1 MAPLPCKTALIL
13 IYNPLPS
20 RPRCPDTSIAERLL
34 PCDGEIDGPRC
45 RPECD
50 GTNAMA
56 IETCKRAIRASSELR
71 DELHDLKQEMLTST
85 TATPTQPKQHT
96 TQEVKTGLLAAV
108 SAAQGPANV
117 GTVAHANSPRVLGG
131 SEPRQQSP
139 GGDGSGLLQ
148 LPVESVRTMQC
159 VPEPGSD
166 QDNSKSKA
174 SSTAV
179 PTSGTSAQFGAV
191 VGHVGDGGAPMTP
204 CGGTTTPVLSV
215 GGGAAPVGGSSS
227 LLPHGTSEIP
237 QHNRDPNPQV
247 VGAAHPNSSCAT
259 GQTLM
264 VAPGGGGQQPPGLPG
279 QAGFL
284 GQPAPF
290 VQPGVPMPGMQAP
303 PLMHHPTQHPHGL
316 LASGPA
322 PLPMYNGTVP
332 PPGAVLYSS
341 AGQPLYPLTGIGPHA
356 GVPHPPVHPG
366 YQHHPPHPHQAL
378 FQHHPPAHQVAGQ
391 QFSGGP
397 PTFPGGGLVPGPPP
411 FFPAQ
416 QQALL
421 QHPGMP
427 PPGTGAPPPGTT
439 SQFHQNAQ
447 SYPLTMANAAFPVAQ
462 HGNVHHFVPGSA
474 GPVGTLGGPPT
485 QATVDH
491 LLSAPGF
498 TAAGVVGGP
507 GGGLASVSGQQ
518 HPDSNS
524 NTAEFGPSVLA
535 AGVAGGQE
543 DGCAGV
549 ADQLGKKKKK
559 KDKDRKKEG
568 GGVSQRL
575 GGAGGV
581 AVTTTVRK

>member
-1 MAPLPCKTALIL
+1 MRRWGPDAVRDVNFVPGVQRSVAVVEFGSEVVMKSAVSLH
-13 IYNPLPS
+13 
-20 RPRCPDTSIAERLL
+20 RPT
-34 PCDGEIDGPRC
+34 
-45 RPECD
+45 
-50 GTNAMA
+50 M
-56 IETCKRAIRASSELR
+56 AIRASSELR

-96 TQEVKTGLLAAV
+96 TQEVNTGLLAAV
-108 SAAQGPANV
+108 SAQGAN
-117 GTVAHANSPRVLGG
+117 AEANDPG
-131 SEPRQQSP
+131 SSP

-159 VPEPGSD
+159 VPEPTSD

-215 GGGAAPVGGSSS
+215 GGGAAPVGGS
-227 LLPHGTSEIP
+227 LLPHSTSDIP

-264 VAPGGGGQQPPGLPG
+264 VPPGGGGQQGLPG
-279 QAGFL
+279 QGGFL
-284 GQPAPF
+284 GQPASF

-303 PLMHHPTQHPHGL
+303 PLMQHPMQHPHGL

-356 GVPHPPVHPG
+356 G
-366 YQHHPPHPHQAL
+366 
-378 FQHHPPAHQVAGQ
+378 
-391 QFSGGP
+391 
-397 PTFPGGGLVPGPPP
+397 
-411 FFPAQ
+411 
-416 QQALL
+416 ALL

-427 PPGTGAPPPGTT
+427 PPGSAAPPPGTG
-439 SQFHQNAQ
+439 QFHQ
-447 SYPLTMANAAFPVAQ
+447 SYPITMAHAHFPAAQ

-474 GPVGTLGGPPT
+474 GRPVGRSGGGGLPT

-498 TAAGVVGGP
+498 TAAGVVAGQ
-507 GGGLASVSGQQ
+507 GGGLASMSGQQ

-535 AGVAGGQE
+535 GGVAAGQE
-543 DGCAGV
+543 EGCAGV

-581 AVTTTVRK
+581 AVATTVRK

>member
-1 MAPLPCKTALIL
+1 MVTPAELRFR
-13 IYNPLPS
+13 YSVVVSGLPS
-20 RPRCPDTSIAERLL
+20 ISTSAELRRFFNDRWGPDAVRDVNFVPGVQRSVAVVEFGSEVVMKSAVSLHRPTMLNQVV
-34 PCDGEIDGPRC
+34 
-45 RPECD
+45 
-50 GTNAMA
+50 T
-56 IETCKRAIRASSELR
+56 IRASSELR

-96 TQEVKTGLLAAV
+96 TQEVNTGLLAAV
-108 SAAQGPANV
+108 SAQGAN
-117 GTVAHANSPRVLGG
+117 AEANDPG
-131 SEPRQQSP
+131 SSP

-159 VPEPGSD
+159 VPEPTSD

-215 GGGAAPVGGSSS
+215 GGGAAPVGGS
-227 LLPHGTSEIP
+227 LLPHSTSDIP

-264 VAPGGGGQQPPGLPG
+264 VPPGGGGQQGLPG
-279 QAGFL
+279 QGGFL
-284 GQPAPF
+284 GQPASF

-303 PLMHHPTQHPHGL
+303 PLMQHPMQHPHGL

-356 GVPHPPVHPG
+356 GVPHPPVPG
-366 YQHHPPHPHQAL
+366 YQHHPLPHHPHHAL

-427 PPGTGAPPPGTT
+427 PPGSAAPPPGTG
-439 SQFHQNAQ
+439 QFHQ
-447 SYPLTMANAAFPVAQ
+447 SYPITMAHAHFPAAQ

-474 GPVGTLGGPPT
+474 GRPVGRSGGGGLPT

-498 TAAGVVGGP
+498 TAAGVVAGQ
-507 GGGLASVSGQQ
+507 GGGLASMSGQQ

-535 AGVAGGQE
+535 GGVAAGQE
-543 DGCAGV
+543 EGCAGV

-581 AVTTTVRK
+581 AVATTVRK